1 MDKIGIVIAI
11 FFFAGVSFLLL
22 KRFLLSNKIKKEG
35 IEVEG
40 IITKVKETEGTDSD
54 GISNGTYNYTNY
66 VSYKDKEGNEQSNA
80 LIINYFGRLTEGD
93 KVKIKYHPSTPKR
106 VLIINLS

>member
-1 MDKIGIVIAI
+1 MDKIGMIIGI
-11 FFFAGVSFLLL
+11 IFFAGVSFLLI

-40 IITKVKETEGTDSD
+40 VITKVKESEDTDSN
-54 GISNGTYNYTNY
+54 GISLGTYSYVNF
-66 VSYKDKEGNEQSNA
+66 VSYKDKEGNDQSDA
-80 LIINYFGRLTEGD
+80 LIINYSDCLTEGE

-106 VLIINLS
+106 VLIIK